1 MTRKILPIFTILSL
15 FAHAAYAEGDIKG
28 TWNVTKMEPA
38 PWLAV
43 TPDSSPYYA
52 EELEDGIVVF
62 GDDKLTAPIKWMAC
76 EKPTYTVSNATPFNG
91 LFEGGLED
99 KERGLNDAAGLAQ
112 KLGFTKEPVTSVTAS
127 CSELTYH
134 FADDNTLL
142 FALDNVIYTLTRVKA
157 SSPKDGK
164 PAHLPAQ

>member
-1 MTRKILPIFTILSL
+1 MNKKLLSL
-15 FAHAAYAEGDIKG
+15 FLGVSFFAHAACAEGDIKG

-38 PWLAV
+38 PWLASK
-43 TPDSSPYYA
+43 PDSSPYYA

-62 GDDKLTAPIKWMAC
+62 GEDKLTAPISWMGC
-76 EKPTYTVSNATPFNG
+76 KKPKYEKASVPFNG

-99 KERGLNDAAGLAQ
+99 KERGLTDAAGLAH
-112 KLGFTKEPVTSVTAS
+112 KLGFTKEPVTSVTPS

-142 FALDNVIYTLTRVKA
+142 FALDNVIYTLSRA
-157 SSPKDGK
+157 KDQPRK
-164 PAHLPAQ
+164 

>member
-1 MTRKILPIFTILSL
+1 MNKKLIPFLLGASL
-15 FAHAAYAEGDIKG
+15 FAHAAWAEGDIKG

-43 TPDSSPYYA
+43 KPDSSAYYA

-62 GDDKLTAPIKWMAC
+62 GDDKVTSPITWMGCKKPKYETAS
-76 EKPTYTVSNATPFNG
+76 VPFNS

-99 KERGLNDAAGLAQ
+99 KERGLTNTAELAH
-112 KLGFTKEPVTSVTAS
+112 KLGFTKEPVTSVTPS

-142 FALDNVIYTLTRVKA
+142 FALDNVIYTLTRVK
-157 SSPKDGK
+157 P
-164 PAHLPAQ
+164 